1 MKTVWA
7 VQHIG
12 YEDLGS
18 FETTLVRE
26 GFDVRYICSARGDLA
41 ELDAQTPDLL
51 VILGGPMGAYEEERY
66 PFLSHEIAF
75 AERRITAGLPLL
87 GVCLGAQI
95 TAKALGAKVYKG
107 EVGKEIGWHPVHV
120 NEAGMKTP
128 MRHLCHEATN
138 MMHWHGDTFDQPQ
151 DTILLASSDLYA
163 CQAYTYASHVMALQC
178 HPEVTPE
185 KLERWYLGGA
195 GEIAEI
201 EGLTVNDLRRDADQY
216 GKVLT
221 AQADK
226 FLTEWLH
233 STVREQEAA
242 TARPARMLEP
252 A

>member
-18 FETTLVRE
+18 FETTLKRE
-26 GFDVRYICSARGDLA
+26 GFDVRYVCSARGDLA
-41 ELDAQTPDLL
+41 ELDVHEPDLL
-51 VILGGPMGAYEEERY
+51 VILGGPMGAYETGLY
-66 PFLSHEIAF
+66 PFLTHEINF
-75 AERRITAGLPLL
+75 AEARIAAGLPLL

-95 TAKALGAKVYKG
+95 TARALGARVYKG
-107 EVGKEIGWHPVHV
+107 EVGKEIGWHPVYV
-120 NEAGMKTP
+120 NDAGMQTP
-128 MRHLCHEATN
+128 VRHLDHAITN

-151 DTILLASSDLYA
+151 GATLLASSDLYA
-163 CQAYTYASHVMALQC
+163 CQAYSYASHVMALQC

-201 EGLTVNDLRRDADQY
+201 EGLTVNDLRRDAEAH
-216 GKVLT
+216 GALLT
-221 AQADK
+221 QQADK

-233 STVREQEAA
+233 MTVREKNVIAPEQ
-242 TARPARMLEP
+242 TRVLEP